1 MANEYVNKVVLSS
14 GETLIDLSGDTAD
27 AAHVLKGSTFHDKS
41 GAPKTGTCEFDS
53 DTSDDTVATAEILV
67 GKTAHARGVKITGTM
82 PNNGEVNGEI
92 STVSGKYTIPMGFHD
107 GAGGVT
113 IAATEQAKLVPAN
126 IREGVT
132 VLGVKGSM
140 SGSEGMKPQA
150 KSVTPTFEQQVV
162 LPDKAYNCL
171 SQVTVQAI
179 PATYVDNAAGG
190 QTLTIGG

>member
-1 MANEYVNKVVLSS
+1 MPNKYVNKVVI
-14 GETLIDLSGDTAD
+14 GKETKLDLTAD
-27 AAHVLKGSTFHDKS
+27 TITPDKLAKGITAHDKS
-41 GAPKTGTCEFDS
+41 GAPITGTS
-53 DTSDDTVATAEILV
+53 DATAAVAEVLK
-67 GKTAHARGVKITGTM
+67 GKTFYARGTKMTGTM

-113 IAATEQAKLVPAN
+113 IAATEQAKLVPTN

-132 VLGVKGSM
+132 VLGVVGSM

-150 KSVTPTFEQQVV
+150 KSVTPSFEQQVV
-162 LPDKAYNCL
+162 LPDSEYNCL
-171 SQVTVQAI
+171 SQVTVAAI